1 MLRRVIARS
10 FSLPIL
16 ASSAVHATDM
26 RDDRQVCPRGTP
38 HPLHDCGAGSLPCC
52 DMVGTA
58 QLLNPFGFLARSAAG
73 LFLSVHK
80 VLRNHH
86 LLPPCPCYGCPFH
99 YPEYPCWQR

>member
-38 HPLHDCGAGSLPCC
+38 HPLHDDGAGKVSLLRHGEYPSTLEPFWVFGPLSSGSFFVCRQSIAQVSSIAALPMLWLPFSLP
-52 DMVGTA
+52 
-58 QLLNPFGFLARSAAG
+58 
-73 LFLSVHK
+73 
-80 VLRNHH
+80 
-86 LLPPCPCYGCPFH
+86 
-99 YPEYPCWQR
+99 